1 MKKLSIIITG
11 LFLTVAGICAQDT
24 SVIRYDSLSNFV
36 GKDALAYKGQ
46 EFYLKGLDKTSR
58 SYGYTGFILDYKKD
72 DDILNDEKNIYKP
85 NENYNSRYEDL
96 AGRYFHVSDVIPHPK
111 ANTSEDYKNI
121 FYLKLQELSSG
132 DIVYYKYN
140 TKSDFT
146 FPFVV
151 RGFLEKQKELLAG
164 KEFVIPDNVLKL
176 SRNIMT
182 GSALKFETGEEWKC
196 VDVTIDNIANEISL
210 LMQNKHGVK
219 TTIPYSYLQVE
230 EGMKKMY
237 TAAEA
242 ATYTKKFNSNNFRRI
257 LQNKIRNGMT
267 KEMTRLAWGEPMEIK
282 ESGKNEQWIY
292 PAGRLTFSGDKIIN
306 SK

>member
-11 LFLTVAGICAQDT
+11 LFLTVTGIYAQDA
-24 SVIRYDSLSNFV
+24 SAIRYDSLSNFV
-36 GKDALAYKGQ
+36 AQDALAYKGQ
-46 EFYLKGLDKTSR
+46 EFYLKGLGKTSR

-96 AGRYFHVSDVIPHPK
+96 AGRYFYVSEVIPHPK
-111 ANTSEDYKNI
+111 ANTSDDYKDI

-132 DIVYYKYN
+132 DIVYFKYDA
-140 TKSDFT
+140 KSDFT

-182 GSALKFETGEEWKC
+182 GSTLKFETGEEWKC

-219 TTIPYSYLQVE
+219 TTIPYSYLQVD

-237 TAAEA
+237 TATEA
-242 ATYTKKFNSNNFRRI
+242 ATYTKKFNPNNFRRI

-267 KEMTRLAWGEPMEIK
+267 KEMTRLAWGEPIEIK
-282 ESGKNEQWIY
+282 KSGNNEQWIY